1 MLTSYSIKIFYSHF
15 EYKELQKIV
24 GEPTL
29 DTILLLH
36 CQVKCN
42 AQSIPMTLGGGQLGY
57 LALVVPEDTY
67 NSIPT
72 SEPFIRPTDPGKF
85 TLQVPSASSNVTILQ
100 TPPGPTRRT
109 TRSATRSTSTT
120 TSELVPTGS
129 SQTAIISSAEVT
141 TQKAAH
147 DEATKRYYECQA
159 VE

>member
-1 MLTSYSIKIFYSHF
+1 MLTSYSIKNIYSHF

-36 CQVKCN
+36 RQVKRN
-42 AQSIPMTLGGGQLGY
+42 AQSVSTTLGGGQLGF
-57 LALVVPEDTY
+57 LTLVIPEETY

-85 TLQVPSASSNVTILQ
+85 TLQVPITTPNLTVLQ

-120 TSELVPTGS
+120 AAEIVPTDAT
-129 SQTAIISSAEVT
+129 QTAIISSAEVT
-141 TQKAAH
+141 T
-147 DEATKRYYECQA
+147 
-159 VE
+159 